1 MSGADI
7 LDGILSSALDD
18 FDVVEERE
26 MHHDAQSEA
35 PEAAVEEEEDQVDKG
50 QDKKILEALEG
61 LSRDTQAG
69 GSSPFG
75 VGGDDHLLENMSA
88 ELHKLGNLD
97 GIMDELFSADVFKE
111 PMLKLRELY
120 DTYLGD
126 FADTLPPE
134 ELDRYRKQRAI
145 VEEICVSHEGEDSSS
160 DKTMELLEKLHTLGE
175 PPEPVTKG
183 LDEVEG
189 AERQE
194 QVSEADLKKAEEM
207 IDKCKVQ

>member
-1 MSGADI
+1 MSGEDD
-7 LDGILSSALDD
+7 LDGILNSALDD
-18 FDVVEERE
+18 FDVVEEQE
-26 MHHDAQSEA
+26 KPHEEKSEA
-35 PEAAVEEEEDQVDKG
+35 PEVTVEDEEDQVDE
-50 QDKKILEALEG
+50 DEADKILEALEG
-61 LSRDTQAG
+61 LTRDTQAG

-75 VGGDDHLLENMSA
+75 VGGDDDLLENMSA
-88 ELHKLGNLD
+88 ELQKLGNLD

-134 ELDRYRKQRAI
+134 ELDRYRKQREI
-145 VEEICVSHEGEDSSS
+145 VEEICVLHEGEDSSS
-160 DKTMELLEKLHTLGE
+160 DKTMELLEKLHALGE

-189 AERQE
+189 AEGEE
-194 QVSEADLKKAEEM
+194 QVSEADLRKAEEM